1 MNLPH
6 LNLDL
11 ATHLIEWAEVSED
24 MRDGT
29 ITPDH
34 HHFDGWGRWEQD
46 AWARRDEANVC
57 GTSYCQAGQA
67 AVQVGYKPNWLG
79 NEFDDIS
86 MCTGPDRMTR
96 TIWEVA
102 TVALGLTPAEAD
114 DYFEAENTISTLKSY
129 LNGFAHA
136 RGLNPPYPHHP
147 TFNTA
152 HLVDD
157 YDPEHDDTD
166 RTIPMGVHV

>member
-1 MNLPH
+1 MYLPH
-6 LNLDL
+6 LNRHL
-11 ATHLIEWAEVSED
+11 ATLLIEWAEISED
-24 MRDGT
+24 MRDGI

-67 AVQVGYKPNWLG
+67 AVQAGHKPNWRDG
-79 NEFDDIS
+79 FDDIS

-96 TIWEVA
+96 TIEEVA
-102 TVALGLTPAEAD
+102 TVALGLTRAEAD
-114 DYFEAENTISTLKSY
+114 LYFGAENTISDLKSY
-129 LNGFAHA
+129 LNGFARA
-136 RGLNPPYPHHP
+136 RRLNPPYPHHP
-147 TFNTA
+147 ISNTA

-157 YDPEHDDTD
+157 YDPEEDVD